1 MADKQAVT
9 ELLNRAGVAYDI
21 ADTDFLTKSW
31 WMPWSALRSSVTIR
45 LRSLRP

>member
-21 ADTDFLTKSW
+21 GRRRLPEAPCSWTDPDAEFH
-31 WMPWSALRSSVTIR
+31 P
-45 LRSLRP
+45 